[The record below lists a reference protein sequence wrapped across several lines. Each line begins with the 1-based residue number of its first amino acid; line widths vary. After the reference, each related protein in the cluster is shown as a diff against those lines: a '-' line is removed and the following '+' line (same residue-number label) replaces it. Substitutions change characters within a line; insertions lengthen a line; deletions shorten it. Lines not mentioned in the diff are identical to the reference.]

1 MSALITLEAASFTRN
16 GRRLIHEVDLEAPSG
31 ALTVIIGPNGAG
43 KSTLLRLLSGELRP
57 TGGVARWEQQ
67 SLASIEPWRLARR
80 RAFLSQSVSV
90 SSPFLAA
97 EIVELGLAASGSRS
111 SARERAEI
119 LAQALAAAEVSH
131 LAARRYDKLSG
142 GEQRRVQFARAI
154 AQLHAGALDG
164 GRQAL
169 LLDEPIANLDLRHQ
183 LRLLD
188 EARRLA
194 RQGVAVV
201 AVLHE
206 LNFAARYADE
216 LVVMRDGAIVAAG
229 APGPVLTE
237 ARLAEAFGLDL
248 RIAHASMIVP
258 SSWVAEASQSPRDCG
273 GLDATRLPSTS
284 AKSR

>member
-1 MSALITLEAASFTRN
+1 MSALFTLEAASFARN
-16 GRRLIHEVDLEAPSG
+16 GRRLIREAHLEVKCG

-43 KSTLLRLLSGELRP
+43 KSTLLRLMSGELRP
-57 TGGVARWEQQ
+57 TSGVVRWEQQ
-67 SLASIEPWRLARR
+67 SLAALEPWRLARR
-80 RAFLSQSVSV
+80 RAFLSQSISV

-97 EIVELGLAASGSRS
+97 EIVELGLAACGSGPSPQQR
-111 SARERAEI
+111 ARI

-131 LAARRYDKLSG
+131 LAPNRYDRLSG
-142 GEQRRVQFARAI
+142 GEQRRVQFARAL
-154 AQLHAGALDG
+154 AQLQAGALGG

-206 LNFAARYADE
+206 LNFAARYADA

-229 APGPVLTE
+229 APEAVLTE
-237 ARLAEAFGLDL
+237 AALAAAFGLDL
-248 RIAHASMIVP
+248 RIALASVIVP
-258 SSWVAEASQSPRDCG
+258 SSWAAQAS
-273 GLDATRLPSTS
+273 
-284 AKSR
+284 